1 MKRVVILTIL
11 VVFLCSLSYGVQATY
26 FSSHQLDAV
35 LLNQEPDPVRPG
47 EIVEVRF
54 KIENSGAETTDD
66 VFIEIVPSFPFTI
79 YSGDSLI
86 NVGKM
91 GAGQTGADA
100 VIVKFKLKVDED
112 AIEGDNDIG
121 IRVGVGG
128 ESWKT
133 YTNGEFQIK
142 VETPDAILGVDEVYT
157 KPATI
162 VPGQDAKL
170 YIKLTNAADSL
181 LRNIKVQLDLDDLT
195 VVPLDS
201 SDEKSVYQIG
211 AGEEEWVVFNLVAEP
226 DTESKIY
233 KLPIILTYYD
243 VAGNM
248 YTKESTIG
256 LKIGDDP
263 ELLLYVS
270 EADIYSEGQ
279 TGTVTITMANHGL
292 ANIKLLKMTLM
303 PSDNYEII
311 SAGEVYIGD
320 VDSDDIESQEFDI
333 YIKEGGDLIDLPVK
347 LEFRDAN
354 NKKIEQTYDVSLKL
368 FSSREAKR
376 YGLTTSSSL
385 VWIILIVILGGVG
398 YFFYRRYKR
407 KKKKKQ

>member
-1 MKRVVILTIL
+1 MKRAVILAIL
-11 VVFLCSLSYGVQATY
+11 IVFLCSLSYGVQGTY
-26 FSSHQLDAV
+26 FSSHRIDAV

-47 EIVEVRF
+47 EVVEVRF
-54 KIENSGAETTDD
+54 KVENSGAETTED
-66 VFIEIVPSFPFTI
+66 VFIEILPSFPFTL

-100 VIVKFKLKVDED
+100 VIVKFKLEVDED
-112 AIEGDNDIG
+112 AVEGDNDIG
-121 IRVGVGG
+121 IRAGVGG
-128 ESWKT
+128 DGWKT

-157 KPATI
+157 KPAI
-162 VPGQDAKL
+162 MVPGQDAKL
-170 YIKLTNAADSL
+170 YIKLTNEADNL
-181 LRNIKVQLDLDDLT
+181 LRNIKIQLDLDDLT
-195 VVPLDS
+195 IVPID
-201 SDEKSVYQIG
+201 
-211 AGEEEWVVFNLVAEP
+211 
-226 DTESKIY
+226 
-233 KLPIILTYYD
+233 LTYYD

-270 EADIYSEGQ
+270 ETDIYSEGQ
-279 TGTVTITMANHGL
+279 KGTVTITMANHGL
-292 ANIKLLKMTLM
+292 ANIKLLKMTLL

-311 SAGEVYIGD
+311 SANEIYIGD

-333 YIKEGGDLIDLPVK
+333 YVKEGEDLVNLPVK

-354 NKKIEQTYDVSLKL
+354 NKKIEQTYDVGLKL
-368 FSSREAKR
+368 FSSSEAKR
-376 YGLTTSSSL
+376 YGLTSSSSL
-385 VWIILIVILGGVG
+385 VWIIFIVILGGVG
-398 YFFYRRYKR
+398 YFFYRRYKH